1 MANHFPKISLLNL
14 DWNDLKFFLAVARG
28 GSLTQAA
35 ESLDASPSTVSRH
48 IDALE
53 KKLGV
58 TLFLRSQSG
67 YLLSDQGQDMLEP
80 IVAVEQSMMSVERRG
95 HTGDVA
101 QTLSGKVRLA
111 TSEGLAAY
119 LVAPQLPEFRRRY
132 PRVQVELV
140 VGVAMVD
147 LHRREADLALRF
159 VNPADQVDGQDFIG
173 IHLGEVRFSAYCSR
187 QLLGNRQPDML
198 KLADELECIAW
209 SDDTQPMPITAWTRK
224 LFGNKAP
231 LMSSNNM
238 LVQHHAARAGLG
250 IVVLPDYMG
259 ETDRDLVRL
268 TVPDHLPMWLNLWVV
283 YHRDLKRSQRVM
295 AMRDFLKD
303 VLKRHLRSQQ

>member
-1 MANHFPKISLLNL
+1 MANRFPKISLLNL
-14 DWNDLKFFLAVARG
+14 DWNDLKFFLAVARS

-35 ESLDASPSTVSRH
+35 EWLDASPSTVSRH

-53 KKLGV
+53 QKLGV
-58 TLFLRSQSG
+58 TLFIRSQSG

-119 LVAPQLPEFRRRY
+119 LVVPQLAEFRRRY
-132 PRVQVELV
+132 PHVQVELV
-140 VGVAMVD
+140 AGVATVD
-147 LHRREADLALRF
+147 LQRREADLALRF
-159 VNPADQVDGQDFIG
+159 VNPAEQVKGQDFIAT
-173 IHLGEVRFSAYCSR
+173 HLGQVHFGAYCSR
-187 QLLGNRQPDML
+187 SLIGKREADVLKIAKDM
-198 KLADELECIAW
+198 EFIAW
-209 SDDTQPMPITAWTRK
+209 SDDMQSLPMTAWLQK
-224 LFGNKAP
+224 LSGNKAA
-231 LMSSNNM
+231 LMSSNNL

-259 ETDRDLVRL
+259 NADPDLARL
-268 TVPDHLPMWLNLWVV
+268 KVPDHLPMWLNLWVV

-295 AMRDFLKD
+295 ALRDFLKD
-303 VLKRHLRSQQ
+303 RLQKHLEKQV